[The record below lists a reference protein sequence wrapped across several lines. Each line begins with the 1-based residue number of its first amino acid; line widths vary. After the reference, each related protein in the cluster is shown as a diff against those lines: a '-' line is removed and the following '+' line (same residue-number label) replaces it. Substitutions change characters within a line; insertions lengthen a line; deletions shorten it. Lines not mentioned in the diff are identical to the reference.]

1 MTLPRTRSLSVT
13 LACLVGVWT
22 VTDPGPAQGQPAAS
36 APPGKASD
44 ANVPLPEFRPSDV
57 RPRHDDKK
65 LAEIGIRVFESRRLK
80 LYTDIEARQAETLPR
95 VIDAAYDD
103 WVAYF
108 GPLPPNRERTDF
120 QVTGYLMADKVL
132 FREAGLLPEDLP
144 EFLNGRHRG
153 AEFWMNQQKSDY
165 YRRHLLIHEATHCYM
180 TILGGRLPPLWY
192 VEGMAELFGTHHI
205 AANGK
210 ITFRTFPQRAAD
222 YAGHGR
228 ITIIREEIAAGRGL
242 TLDAVEALD
251 SNEFL
256 KNESYG
262 WSWGLCEFLEHH
274 PRWREPFHSLA
285 RNFNYREFDRAYQ
298 AAFDESRNEL
308 RAEWTLFASTIHE
321 GIDFERAAVRFG
333 DARPLAAGASQKV
346 EVKSDRG
353 WQSTGLILEAGVD
366 YEVTATGRA
375 TLASIP
381 KPWISEPQ
389 GMTIRYVEGHP
400 MGQLL
405 GWLAPIPAGA
415 ERSGQDSEDR
425 LRRKLAVIQFGPH
438 TVFRADQGGLLLLR
452 VNDRDSELQDNK
464 GSYQVEVRQR
474 SSK

>member
-1 MTLPRTRSLSVT
+1 MA
-13 LACLVGVWT
+13 LACLVVAWCAIAAA
-22 VTDPGPAQGQPAAS
+22 PAWGQPETA
-36 APPGKASD
+36 GRDDKTSD
-44 ANVPLPEFRPSDV
+44 ARAPLPEFRPSDV

-65 LAEIGIRVFESRRLK
+65 LAEMGIRVFESRRLK
-80 LYTDIEARQAETLPR
+80 LYTDIEARQAEVLPR

-103 WVAYF
+103 WTAYF
-108 GPLPPNRERTDF
+108 GPLPPNRERSDF
-120 QVTGYLMADKVL
+120 QVTGYLMADKAV
-132 FREAGLLPEDLP
+132 FRDAGLLPKDLP

-192 VEGMAELFGTHHI
+192 VEGMAELFGTHHM

-222 YAGHGR
+222 YPGHGR
-228 ITIIREEIAAGRGL
+228 ITIMRDEIAAGRGL
-242 TLDAVEALD
+242 TLDAVEALGA
-251 SNEFL
+251 NEFL

-285 RNFNYREFDRAYQ
+285 RNFNYREFDRAYR

-333 DARPLAAGASQKV
+333 DARPLAAGMAQKI

-353 WQSTGLILEAGVD
+353 WQSSGIVLEAGVD

-375 TLASIP
+375 TLGTTP

-389 GMTIRYVEGHP
+389 GITIRYVEGHP

-405 GWLAPIPAGA
+405 GWLAPAPN
-415 ERSGQDSEDR
+415 ETDRPGQEPESR
-425 LRRKLAVIQFGPH
+425 LRRKLAVLSFGPR
-438 TVFRADQGGLLLLR
+438 TTFRADQGGVLLLR
-452 VNDRDSELQDNK
+452 VNDRDSELFENK
-464 GSYQVEVRQR
+464 GSYQVEVRQIA
-474 SSK
+474 K

>member
-1 MTLPRTRSLSVT
+1 MTLSRTRCLSTVLT
-13 LACLVGVWT
+13 CLVGACSVMAAA
-22 VTDPGPAQGQPAAS
+22 PASGQPASAGRNDKGSGAS
-36 APPGKASD
+36 A
-44 ANVPLPEFRPSDV
+44 PLPEFRPSDV

-65 LAEIGIRVFESRRLK
+65 LAERGIRVFESRRLK
-80 LYTDIEARQAETLPR
+80 LYTDIEARQAEALPR

-103 WVAYF
+103 WTTYF

-120 QVTGYLMADKVL
+120 QVTGYLMADKTL

-153 AEFWMNQQKSDY
+153 AEFWMNQQKHDY

-192 VEGMAELFGTHHI
+192 VEGMAELFGTHHV
-205 AANGK
+205 ASDGK

-228 ITIIREEIAAGRGL
+228 ITIIRDEIAAGRGL

-251 SNEFL
+251 GNEFL

-274 PRWREPFHSLA
+274 PRWREPFRSLA
-285 RNFNYREFDRAYQ
+285 RNFNYRDFDRAYR
-298 AAFDESRNEL
+298 AAFDESRNDL

-321 GIDFERAAVRFG
+321 GIDFERAAVRFA
-333 DARPLAAGASQKV
+333 DARPIAAGTSRKT
-346 EVKSDRG
+346 EVRSDRG
-353 WQSTGLILEAGVD
+353 CQSTGLMLEAGVD
-366 YEVTATGRA
+366 YEVTATGRV
-375 TLASIP
+375 TLATTP

-389 GMTIRYVEGHP
+389 GVTIRYVEGHP
-400 MGQLL
+400 TGQLL
-405 GWLAPIPAGA
+405 GWISSASSGA
-415 ERSGQDSEDR
+415 DRSGPDTETR
-425 LRRKLAVIQFGPH
+425 LRRKLAGIPFGPR
-438 TVFRADQGGLLLLR
+438 TAFRADQSGALLLR
-452 VNDRDSELQDNK
+452 VNDRDSELGDNK
-464 GSYQVEVRQR
+464 GDYQVQVKR